1 MTRSDRERLADI
13 DAAIQR
19 CVIYREHLDSNELGQ
34 MAYDAV
40 LRNLAVIGE
49 AVRSLPSGFKEART
63 DVLWYGAPRHG
74 VAVPPR
80 RHRSS
85 PRATDPNTSKRA
97 TPYRVHTSRS
107 RCASTPLRTMRSSL
121 PSAGRSPTAAARVPQ
136 LDQIWIAGASCRLVG
151 APPPEGAV
159 GDVGSCSGN
168 SVAVGWGSGVGGSV
182 VGSSPA
188 HIAYAGW
195 VGSGHP
201 WRTPGGGSIG
211 EMSAEGWG
219 RYP

>member
-1 MTRSDRERLADI
+1 MDGPMGDQIDGPTQALAKFECQVFDLP
-13 DAAIQR
+13 A
-19 CVIYREHLDSNELGQ
+19 
-34 MAYDAV
+34 
-40 LRNLAVIGE
+40 E
-49 AVRSLPSGFKEART
+49 AVVGHQGVE
-63 DVLWYGAPRHG
+63 DV
-74 VAVPPR
+74 
-80 RHRSS
+80 
-85 PRATDPNTSKRA
+85 
-97 TPYRVHTSRS
+97 
-107 RCASTPLRTMRSSL
+107 
-121 PSAGRSPTAAARVPQ
+121 
-136 LDQIWIAGASCRLVG
+136 DQIWIAGASCRLVG
-151 APPPEGAV
+151 TPPPEGAV